1 MKTVSVIAVTA
12 SIVAAPPIGATSV
25 ERAALQPIAAVTVV
39 VRIGTHN
46 EEPMSVKTM
55 VPEVSV
61 MKYDM
66 MPEVMMTDC
75 EVGVD
80 REVTDTG
87 KVMATSRKMMAAS
100 EMPTGMP
107 ATMACFRGVEGAC
120 ERQQR

>member
-1 MKTVSVIAVTA
+1 
-12 SIVAAPPIGATSV
+12 
-25 ERAALQPIAAVTVV
+25 
-39 VRIGTHN
+39 
-46 EEPMSVKTM
+46 MSVKTM

-107 ATMACFRGVEGAC
+107 VTMACFRGVEGAC

>member
-61 MKYDM
+61 KKYDM

-100 EMPTGMP
+100 EMPTSMP

-120 ERQQR
+120 EHQQR

>member
-1 MKTVSVIAVTA
+1 
-12 SIVAAPPIGATSV
+12 
-25 ERAALQPIAAVTVV
+25 
-39 VRIGTHN
+39 
-46 EEPMSVKTM
+46 MSVKTM

-61 MKYDM
+61 KKYDM

>member
-87 KVMATSRKMMAAS
+87 KVMANSRIMMAAS
-100 EMPTGMP
+100 EMPTSMP